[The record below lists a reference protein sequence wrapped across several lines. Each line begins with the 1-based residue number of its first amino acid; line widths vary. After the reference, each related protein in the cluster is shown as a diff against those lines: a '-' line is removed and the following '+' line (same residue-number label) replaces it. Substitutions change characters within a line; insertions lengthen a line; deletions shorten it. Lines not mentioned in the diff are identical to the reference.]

1 MHIAYRGRRANT
13 QLTLN
18 ILAGKLIR
26 WPVKYNPAGQGG
38 RLQKSLAGT
47 LPNRSLYNRVR
58 KANLEG
64 LEDNFEGHAAS
75 TSCVFVQLV
84 LYIEETRQH
93 DGSAPVFKRNYP
105 IFTSHKWKS

>member
-1 MHIAYRGRRANT
+1 M
-13 QLTLN
+13 
-18 ILAGKLIR
+18 
-26 WPVKYNPAGQGG
+26 
-38 RLQKSLAGT
+38 
-47 LPNRSLYNRVR
+47 PNRSLYNRVR

-93 DGSAPVFKRNYP
+93 DGSAPVLYSNG
-105 IFTSHKWKS
+105 TSSSLQRMNGTARSIG

>member
-1 MHIAYRGRRANT
+1 MVRAAAT
-13 QLTLN
+13 QFKIQNYLGDLVLGIWWPLKLT
-18 ILAGKLIR
+18 ITPDA
-26 WPVKYNPAGQGG
+26 
-38 RLQKSLAGT
+38 S
-47 LPNRSLYNRVR
+47 RSLYNCVR

-75 TSCVFVQLV
+75 TSCVFVQLF